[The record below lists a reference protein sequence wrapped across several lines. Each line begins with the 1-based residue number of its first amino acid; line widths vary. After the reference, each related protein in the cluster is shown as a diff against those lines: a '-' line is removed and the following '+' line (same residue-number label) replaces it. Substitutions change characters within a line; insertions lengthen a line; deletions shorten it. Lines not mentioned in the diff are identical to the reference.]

1 MKIRIKIRQPLT
13 NPALAT
19 LFLIVALLPGTAV
32 YGATKVTPD
41 TFIRAESDRMF
52 SDIAKQASG
61 VNKLFHFR
69 HITPLDRQT
78 VIRMNKDTLYSMG
91 IVDTHKGA
99 TITFPEIPD
108 GRYASI
114 YLVDND
120 HYVPAVFYK
129 PGIYKLPRDTKYLGI
144 GVRIQLFNPDDPEE
158 IKLINQLQDQFVIK
172 ANSADPFPAFKWDKA
187 SLKALH
193 AQYEKEATGYSNWNG
208 TQGPRGK
215 VNEKT
220 RHIAAAAVW
229 GLFPEK
235 DATYLNYSG
244 EHDTGSCWQASYP
257 APENK
262 AFWSITVYGK
272 DGFLKHENSI
282 VNSSN
287 VKLNNDGTFTVYY
300 GSRALCGKVANRL
313 DVTPGWNFLMR
324 IYRPGE
330 SVLDGSYKLPEAQRY
345 VRDMIENYIREF
357 PNQEQ
362 AEMMNAW
369 LKEHDKGTFW
379 FTGLVDPDD
388 DTVIT
393 PQATVDYGYNWF
405 SLSDGPAIVNTP
417 QYDKFF
423 SVSVFD
429 MKHNVPAVIVN
440 PGKPIVLMRPGQE
453 KPSGDFHVVE
463 LETDQ
468 GLVFTRMV
476 VVDNLQEVEGLRQYF
491 SMEGGK
497 GDMHREVYKFSPAIK
512 KSALA
517 MISHSLSYVNPD
529 VAFGEKSGDA
539 GELSLAAGV
548 MLGQLGTPADTVR
561 YGLILADEHGKPF
574 NDKDTYVLTVPAG
587 IVHDNG
593 YFSVTLYGSDN
604 KLLIPNDRKVY
615 DSTTYT
621 AEKNSDGTYTVTLS
635 PSGEGENGIPTGG
648 KVFYGILRA
657 YVPVKGA
664 DMTVRVKTKK

>member
-1 MKIRIKIRQPLT
+1 MRIIQSFT
-13 NPALAT
+13 NPALVS
-19 LFLIVALLPGTAV
+19 LFLIVALLPSPAV

-41 TFIRAESDRMF
+41 TFIRAETDRMF
-52 SDIAKQASG
+52 SAIAKQAGG

-69 HITPLDRQT
+69 QITPLDRQT

-91 IVDTHKGA
+91 VVDTHKGA

-120 HYVPAVFYK
+120 HYVPAVFYQ
-129 PGIYKLPRDTKYLGI
+129 PGIYKLPQDTKYLGI
-144 GVRIQLFNPDDPEE
+144 GVRIQLFNPDDPDEV
-158 IKLINQLQDQFVIK
+158 KLVNQLQDQFVIK
-172 ANSADPFPAFKWDKA
+172 ANAADPFPPFKWDEA
-187 SLKALH
+187 SLKTLH
-193 AQYEKEATGYSNWNG
+193 AEYEKEAAGFSNWNG
-208 TQGPRGK
+208 MQGPRGK

-220 RHIAAAAVW
+220 RHVAAAAVW

-244 EHDTGSCWQASYP
+244 DHATGSCWRATYP
-257 APENK
+257 VPENK

-272 DGFLKHENSI
+272 DGFLKNENSM

-287 VKLNNDGTFTVYY
+287 VKLNSDGTFTVYY

-324 IYRPGE
+324 IYRPGK
-330 SVLDGSYKLPEAQRY
+330 SVLDGSYKLPKVQRY
-345 VRDMIENYIREF
+345 VRDMIENYIREY

-362 AEMMNAW
+362 TRMMNTW
-369 LKEHDKGTFW
+369 LKKHDKGTFW
-379 FTGLVDPDD
+379 FTGLVDPGD

-405 SLSDGPAIVNTP
+405 SLSDGPAIVKTP
-417 QYDKFF
+417 QYGKFF

-440 PGKPIVLMRPGQE
+440 PDKPIVLMRPGQK
-453 KPSGDFHVVE
+453 KPEGDFHVVE

-476 VVDNLQEVEGLRQYF
+476 VVNNLQEVEGLRKYF

-497 GDMHREVYKFSPAIK
+497 GDMNRDVYRFSAKIEKAALGIIK
-512 KSALA
+512 AAVPFL
-517 MISHSLSYVNPD
+517 NPD
-529 VAFGEKSGDA
+529 VVFGEESGDA
-539 GELSLAAGV
+539 GMISLAGGV

-561 YGLILADEHGKPF
+561 YGLILADEFGKPF
-574 NDKDTYVLTVPAG
+574 NGQDTYVLTVPAD
-587 IVHDNG
+587 IVHDHG
-593 YFSVTLYGSDN
+593 YFSVTIYGVDN
-604 KLLIPNDRKVY
+604 KLLIPNDKKIY

-621 AEKNSDGTYTVTLS
+621 AEKNSDGTYTITLS
-635 PSGEGENGIPTGG
+635 PSGEGKNGIPTGG
-648 KVFYGILRA
+648 KAFYGILRA

-664 DMTVRVKTKK
+664 DMVVRVKNKE